1 MPTATARTA
10 GPSPRLRIRISPD
23 AATAHRTRSLGE
35 GCAIQGLVNTRQLFL
50 IIVLTRIAVM
60 ADGLPVVTVGS
71 ALQDAWLGA
80 LLATAASAALAAL
93 AATLAMRFPGKSLG
107 VFARETL
114 GRWLGLGV
122 SLAVALVYFLLTLF
136 ELYQLTT
143 LTKGTILPRTPAWV
157 FTLSVLSV
165 AVYGAYL
172 GADAMGRAAEV
183 LITIVFGAV
192 VVGVCVLVAAP
203 LPQSYSSL
211 SPVLERGVWPV
222 AEAAIIPALWFLVSG
237 GTVLGL
243 GKFTRPT
250 QKLRGAVVGAVL
262 ASGMLLTLFAVIST
276 LILGPSEARDQL
288 APMLSVARAINLP
301 GILERSDLLLIVIW
315 LLGAVFETTIFLL
328 VAAIVSAD
336 ALGLNV
342 TQVVPI
348 LGAAAALVVVLYT
361 PTVFDLRRAAQ
372 PTPTGL
378 GGLFALG
385 GVVALMLVVTALRG
399 AGRRGRGGP

>member
-1 MPTATARTA
+1 M
-10 GPSPRLRIRISPD
+10 
-23 AATAHRTRSLGE
+23 AA
-35 GCAIQGLVNTRQLFL
+35 
-50 IIVLTRIAVM
+50 
-60 ADGLPVVTVGS
+60 GLPVVTVGS
-71 ALQDAWLGA
+71 ALQDAWLAA
-80 LLATAASAALAAL
+80 LLATAASVALTAL

-107 VFARETL
+107 IFARESL

-122 SLAVALVYFLLTLF
+122 SLAVALLYFLLTLF
-136 ELYQLTT
+136 ELYQLTI
-143 LTKGTILPRTPAWV
+143 LTKGTILPRTPEWV

-165 AVYGAYL
+165 ALYGAYL

-183 LITIVFGAV
+183 LITIVLGAV
-192 VVGVCVLVAAP
+192 VVGVCVLIAAP
-203 LPQSYSSL
+203 LPQTLAPL
-211 SPVLERGVWPV
+211 SPVLERGVRPV
-222 AEAAIIPALWFLVSG
+222 AEASIIPAFWFLASC

-262 ASGMLLTLFAVIST
+262 ASGLLLTLFAVIST
-276 LILGPSEARDQL
+276 MVLGPSEARDQL

-336 ALGLNV
+336 ALGLKA
-342 TQVVPI
+342 TQVVPV
-348 LGAAAALVVVLYT
+348 LGAVSALVLILYT

-378 GGLFALG
+378 GGLFAFG
-385 GVVALMLVVTALRG
+385 GLLALVLLVAALRG